1 MSVEVRL
8 VVAGLLLVSLVERGA
23 GGGWYQDRPRL
34 TVDYVHGPL
43 ADTLTR
49 YRYYSRRPHQVQ
61 ILADT
66 LTRYRY

>member
-8 VVAGLLLVSLVERGA
+8 VVAGLLLVSLVERGE

-34 TVDYVHGPL
+34 TVDYLHGPL

-49 YRYYSRRPHQVQ
+49 YRYYSRHNHKVQ
-61 ILADT
+61 IL
-66 LTRYRY
+66 

>member
-8 VVAGLLLVSLVERGA
+8 VVAGLLLVSLVERGE

-49 YRYYSRRPHQVQ
+49 YRY
-61 ILADT
+61 
-66 LTRYRY
+66 